1 MRSRRKGFD
10 RRGALSALVALG
22 LSCASCAKSEARA
35 SEGGNRLVLTGSS
48 TVAPLASELA
58 RRFEERNP
66 LVRIDVQSGGSGRG
80 IADARSGAADL
91 GMASRAL
98 KPEEQDLE
106 AHTIALDGI
115 GLIVHA
121 SNPIGALTDDQVVSI
136 YTGGI
141 RNWGEVGGRDG
152 EIVVVNKASGRA
164 TLELFLEHFYL
175 AEADIR
181 ADVVIGENE
190 QGIKTVAGNE
200 NAIGYVSIGTASAD
214 AESGVPIRLLEIGG
228 VQPSLENVRTGAYP
242 LVRPLN
248 LVSRGAPNPLA
259 LRFVEFAR
267 SPEVHDLV
275 RAQYFVP
282 LVR

>member
-1 MRSRRKGFD
+1 MRSRRKEFD
-10 RRGALSALVALG
+10 RRDALSVLVALS
-22 LSCASCAKSEARA
+22 LLCVSCAKSEARA
-35 SEGGNRLVLTGSS
+35 NEGGNRLVLTGSS

-98 KPEEQDLE
+98 KADEQDLT

-115 GLIVHA
+115 CLIVHA
-121 SNPIGALTDDQVVSI
+121 SNPIAALTDEQVVSI
-136 YTGGI
+136 YTGRI
-141 RNWGEVGGRDG
+141 RNWSDVGGRDG
-152 EIVVVNKASGRA
+152 DIVVVNKASGRA
-164 TLELFLEHFYL
+164 TLELFREHFHL

-181 ADVVIGENE
+181 AGVVIGENE

-200 NAIGYVSIGTASAD
+200 NAIGYVSIGSASAD

-228 VQPSLENVRTGAYP
+228 VQPSLENVRTGTYP